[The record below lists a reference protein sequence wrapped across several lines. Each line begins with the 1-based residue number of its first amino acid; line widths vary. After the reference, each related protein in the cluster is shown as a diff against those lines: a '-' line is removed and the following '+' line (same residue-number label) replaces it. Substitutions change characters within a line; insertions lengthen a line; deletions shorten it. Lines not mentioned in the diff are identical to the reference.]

1 MPIPEATVHE
11 NDAAVLGKNAVR
23 AAWQILPVE
32 TKSHPNGVQGPTD
45 GHYRGGVLPT
55 DRRHVA

>member
-1 MPIPEATVHE
+1 MPMPQATVHE
-11 NDAAVLGKNAVR
+11 SDAAVPGKIDVR

-32 TKSHPNGVQGPTD
+32 TKSHLYGVQDPTD
-45 GHYRGGVLPT
+45 GNFWGGVLPT